1 MAFLATYDEAFG
13 GAVGRGV
20 QHTRAVLFI
29 KPDFWV
35 MLDRLTAV
43 DGKEHI
49 YEPLFHFD
57 GAVQTDGL
65 RVVTRNSSEA
75 NLTLLPRADAG
86 LSLKIVEG
94 QEEPVQGW
102 LTKTIS
108 SVRPAPV
115 AIYQTRGKSAH
126 LIYVMAPAPAGAK
139 DPVGTVEPLDGDP
152 AAARI
157 VFRDGKV
164 YEVRFTPGKPAMW
177 KLVKGSR

>member
-1 MAFLATYDEAFG
+1 VEATYDEAFG
-13 GAVGRGV
+13 GSVGKGV

-43 DGKEHI
+43 DGKEHT

-57 GAVQTDGL
+57 CPVKTAGV
-65 RVVTRNSSEA
+65 RVVSQNAGEA
-75 NLTLLPRADAG
+75 NLTVAARPDDG
-86 LSLKIVEG
+86 LSVKIVEG

-102 LTKTIS
+102 LTKGIS

-115 AIYQTRGKSAH
+115 AIYRARGKTTH
-126 LIYVMAPAPAGAK
+126 LIYVLAPSAAGAP
-139 DPVGTVEPLDGDP
+139 DPVKSVESLGGDP

-157 VFRDGKV
+157 VLRDAT
-164 YEVRFTPGKPAMW
+164 YEVRFTLGRPAAW
-177 KLVKGSR
+177 KRVGVNGR